1 MEYLKQLW
9 NKVLAKNTTLLES
22 TETLQVVE
30 AKQKEVT
37 NISLENKMEQQL
49 SKKKS
54 NQGNTMGIL
63 QSRWEEIT
71 PVRGVCMPCK
81 IV

>member
-9 NKVLAKNTTLLES
+9 NKVLAKNITLLES

-54 NQGNTMGIL
+54 N
-63 QSRWEEIT
+63 
-71 PVRGVCMPCK
+71 
-81 IV
+81 